1 MQFVRQRFLKKYL
14 PPRKL
19 FSIITPVYNCGPKI
33 ERKIESVWSQKLH
46 LFEHIIIDGGSSD
59 QTLASIKKSRYPFTL
74 VSEKDTGVYDAMNK
88 GIDLACGKY
97 LYFLGGGDRLEPG
110 ILEKIAPLMPRQKLA
125 FVYGNVFW
133 EGHNKIYDGEFSKE
147 KMKAGSNICQQ
158 AIFYERRIFDLLGK
172 FETRFSVLADHAMNI
187 RCFGRNEI
195 SKIYIEAIIARFE
208 GDGLCVHQPDLTF
221 AQELPN
227 LIKTYLK

>member
-1 MQFVRQRFLKKYL
+1 MQFVWGRFLKKYL
-14 PPRKL
+14 LPRKF

-33 ERKIESVWSQKLH
+33 EATIESVWSQKSG
-46 LFEHIIIDGGSSD
+46 LFEHIIVDGGSID
-59 QTLASIKKSRYPFTL
+59 QTLESIKKSGYPFTL
-74 VSEKDTGVYDAMNK
+74 VSEKDSGVYDAMNK

-97 LYFLGGGDRLEPG
+97 LYFLGAGDRLEPG

-125 FVYGNVFW
+125 FVYGNVLW

-187 RCFGRNEI
+187 RCFGRDEI
-195 SKIYIEAIIARFE
+195 TKIYIEAVIARFE
-208 GDGLCVHQPDLTF
+208 GGGLCVHRPDHTF
-221 AQELPN
+221 AQEFPT